1 MADGTTAANPIPRRR
16 AYRLLLGA
24 ALRAQLQYR
33 SNTLLTLAGGI
44 AYQGVGLAFVSVLVG
59 RFGAI
64 GGWSLGEIAFLYGL
78 RVTAHGLWMIP
89 TSQLFVLDLTI
100 RTGEFD
106 RYLTRPAGPLMQL
119 LSREVYLATIGDLLT
134 GVAILVAGASQVDLD
149 TSPGALLY
157 LALAVVGGALVEGSL
172 QLAAASLSFRMLSNQ
187 SLRLFID
194 GIMNNFGGYPLK
206 IFPSVTRI
214 VLTFVVPVAF
224 VAYLPANVLLHRTGE
239 LALAP
244 WVAWCAPLAGP
255 LLIAL
260 AYLVWRTQ
268 IRHYQSSGT

>member
-1 MADGTTAANPIPRRR
+1 MTVANPIPRRR
-16 AYRLLLGA
+16 AYQLLIGA

-33 SNTLLTLAGGI
+33 SNILLTFVGGI
-44 AYQGVGLAFVSVLVG
+44 AYQSIGLAFVSVLVG
-59 RFGAI
+59 RFGPI
-64 GGWSLGEIAFLYGL
+64 GGWPLGEIAFLYGL
-78 RVTAHGLWMIP
+78 RLTSHGLWMIP
-89 TSQLFVLDLTI
+89 TSQLYRLDLTI

-119 LSREVYLATIGDLLT
+119 LSREVYLAPFGDFFT
-134 GVAILVAGASQVDLD
+134 GVVILVAGASQVHLD
-149 TSPGALLY
+149 TSPATLLY
-157 LALAVVGGALVEGSL
+157 LVSAVVGGALVEGSF

-187 SLRLFID
+187 ALRLFID

-206 IFPSVTRI
+206 IFPSATRI

-224 VAYLPANVLLHRTGE
+224 VAYLPASVLLHRTGE
-239 LALAP
+239 LSLAP

-255 LLIAL
+255 LLIGL

-268 IRHYQSSGT
+268 IRNYQSSGT